1 MKKTTLLTVICL
13 FSMLGAEA
21 QTTLHLPAPETESN
35 SQNISTEITK
45 HNLLSIYPNPAINML
60 VIETSSDKLNKIKVY
75 DVLGNVLI
83 NENLNL
89 EKRYEIDVT
98 LFEKG
103 VYFAEITTENN
114 TSSIRKFNKQ

>member
-1 MKKTTLLTVICL
+1 MKKITLLTAICL
-13 FSMLGAEA
+13 FSMLGAKA
-21 QTTLHLPAPETESN
+21 QTTELPAPETESN
-35 SQNISTEITK
+35 SQNISAGITK

-60 VIETSSDKLNKIKVY
+60 VIETSNDKLNKIKVY

-103 VYFAEITTENN
+103 VYFAEISTENN
-114 TSSIRKFNKQ
+114 TSTIKKFNKQ